1 MKQLSWDN
9 NEIRQEF
16 ANLRAAKPFVYGLTN
31 YVAANLSANVLLAV
45 GAGPAIGSAL
55 DWPQVFGAN
64 AGAVWINAASLL
76 AGEPE
81 DLVTAARAA
90 HENNVPWVLDPVAV
104 GAGAPEYD
112 AAIKK
117 LLEFR
122 PTAIRGNASELVALA
137 GGAGG
142 SQGVETTL
150 SSDAALPL
158 LQSLASELGTIAAVS
173 GPVDYVTDGTTTYSV
188 SGGDVR
194 LTQVTGAGCS
204 LGALTAGLLANA
216 SNPVL
221 AVVAAHA
228 AYSIAAERAAHA
240 RGIASFAI
248 AFLDELSL
256 LNQDFGTSN

>member
-1 MKQLSWDN
+1 MKELSWSDP
-9 NEIRQEF
+9 EIRREL
-16 ANLRAAKPFVYGLTN
+16 ANLKAAKPFVYGLTN

-55 DWPQVFGAN
+55 DWPSVFGAH

-76 AGEPE
+76 ADTPE
-81 DLVTAARAA
+81 SLRTAARAA
-90 HENNVPWVLDPVAV
+90 HEHGVPWVLDPVAV

-112 AAIKK
+112 AAIKG

-122 PTAIRGNASELVALA
+122 PAAIRGNASELVALA

-142 SQGVETTL
+142 GQGVETTL
-150 SSDAALPL
+150 TSEAALPF

-173 GPVDYVTDGTTTYSV
+173 GPVDYVTDGRETVSV

-204 LGALTAGLLANA
+204 LGALTAGLLAKA
-216 SNPVL
+216 TDPL
-221 AVVAAHA
+221 HAVVAAHA
-228 AYSIAAERAAHA
+228 AYSAAAERASRA
-240 RGIASFAI
+240 RGTASFAI

-256 LNQDFGTSN
+256 LEV